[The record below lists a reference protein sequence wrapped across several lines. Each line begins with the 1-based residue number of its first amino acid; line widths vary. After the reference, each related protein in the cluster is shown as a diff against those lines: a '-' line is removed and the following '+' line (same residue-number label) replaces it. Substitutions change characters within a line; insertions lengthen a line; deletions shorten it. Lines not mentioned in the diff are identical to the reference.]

1 MAWMFIPQIDPEA
14 IWNRIWSGIWTL
26 KCEKWQK
33 KRGNCHGTSHRNW
46 DWRSGKFDDH
56 QKGAGGNN
64 YHYLNIYIY
73 IIHKS
78 SQESIHQSTS
88 QNIISIIGETLM
100 LNYFRYFFNQSTF
113 YEPIVDGCEIPHHQK
128 DGWNPINNGI
138 FTIYQLVIRIS
149 LCHPPY
155 VTLW

>member
-56 QKGAGGNN
+56 QKGAGVNN
-64 YHYLNIYIY
+64 YHFIYIY
-73 IIHKS
+73 IIQKS

-88 QNIISIIGETLM
+88 QNIISIIDGEVKHWCWTIFVILTL
-100 LNYFRYFFNQSTF
+100 NQSTF
-113 YEPIVDGCEIPHHQK
+113 YGHVEDDCEIHHQK
-128 DGWNPINNGI
+128 DGFSLPKSWDV
-138 FTIYQLVIRIS
+138 YHQLVRRIS
-149 LCHPPY
+149 RCHPPY